1 MVETRQSGML
11 KNSYYFKFEK
21 KVDFSSKVFEAT

>member
-11 KNSYYFKFEK
+11 KNPYYLKIEK